1 MSEHFWAGMAI
12 ILASGVFNGGFAL
25 PMKYSRR
32 WQWENT
38 WLVFTSVS
46 LVIVPWALAVGFVPR
61 LAEVYRGAASSA
73 LAYALV
79 FGFLWGIAQV
89 TFGLGIKMVGIA
101 LTFAVVSGLASLS
114 GSLVPILVFAPS
126 DLFRPRGLLLLLSIP
141 LLLVGLALY
150 ALAGR
155 WREKEQASGSPGTR
169 QRRAEGGI
177 AAGLAIC
184 VFTGIFG
191 ANFNLGFVFGSDIL
205 RSSQEQGASPLAS
218 TYAVWALVLGAG
230 FFPNLIYC
238 GYRLFRNRTWPLFFG
253 ERFAREGALGIAMG
267 LLWVTGILSYGIGA
281 TWVGRYGT
289 SIGFMLFIAASIL
302 SANVF
307 GILAG
312 EWKATSSKTRQFLFA
327 ALAFIVG
334 AVVVLNLGGL
344 F

>member
-1 MSEHFWAGMAI
+1 MREHFWLGMVI

-38 WLVFTSVS
+38 WLVFACLS
-46 LVIVPWALAVGFVPR
+46 LVIVPWSLAAGFVPR
-61 LAEVYRGAASSA
+61 LAEVYRGAATPA

-141 LLLVGLALY
+141 LLLIGLALY
-150 ALAGR
+150 ALSGR
-155 WREKEQASGSPGTR
+155 RREKEQASGNPTAGVSQGSFGT
-169 QRRAEGGI
+169 
-177 AAGLAIC
+177 GLAIC
-184 VFTGIFG
+184 IFTGIFG
-191 ANFNLGFVFGSDIL
+191 ANFNLGFAFGNDVI
-205 RSSQEQGASPLAS
+205 RSSLERGATPLAS

-238 GYRLFRNRTWPLFFG
+238 AYLLFRNRTWALFFCEG
-253 ERFAREGALGIAMG
+253 VAREGALGIAMG
-267 LLWVTGILSYGIGA
+267 AVWVTGILSYGIGA
-281 TWVGRYGT
+281 TLVGRYGT
-289 SIGFMLFIAASIL
+289 SIGFMLFIASSIL
-302 SANVF
+302 CANIF

-312 EWKATSSKTRQFLFA
+312 EWKATSSKTRQILFA

>member
-1 MSEHFWAGMAI
+1 MSEHFWLGMFI
-12 ILASGVFNGGFAL
+12 ILVSGVFNGSFAL

-38 WLVFTSVS
+38 WLVFACVS
-46 LVIVPWALAVGFVPR
+46 LVIVPWSLAAGFVPR
-61 LAEVYRGAASSA
+61 LAEVYRGAAGAA
-73 LAYALV
+73 LVYALV

-89 TFGLGIKMVGIA
+89 TFGLGIKMVGMA

-141 LLLVGLALY
+141 LLLMGLTLY
-150 ALAGR
+150 ALAARGR
-155 WREKEQASGSPGTR
+155 DKEQASGHRGAGPAGNSF
-169 QRRAEGGI
+169 

-184 VFTGIFG
+184 IFTGVFG
-191 ANFNLGFVFGSDIL
+191 ANFNLGFAFGNDIV
-205 RSSQEQGASPLAS
+205 RSSLAQGASPLAS

-230 FFPNLIYC
+230 FVPNLIYC
-238 GYRLFRNRTWPLFFG
+238 MYRLLRCKTFPLFFHEG
-253 ERFAREGALGIAMG
+253 AAREGFLGFAMG
-267 LLWVTGILSYGIGA
+267 ILWVTGILSYGIGA
-281 TWVGRYGT
+281 TLVGRYGT
-289 SIGFMLFIAASIL
+289 SIGFMLFIASSIL
-302 SANVF
+302 SANLF
-307 GILAG
+307 GMLAG
-312 EWKATSSKTRQFLFA
+312 EWKATSSRTRHLLFA

>member
-12 ILASGVFNGGFAL
+12 ILASGVLNGGFAL

-38 WLVFTSVS
+38 WLVFTTVS
-46 LVIVPWALAVGFVPR
+46 LVMVPWALAAGFVPR
-61 LAEVYRGAASSA
+61 LADVYRGAAASA

-79 FGFLWGIAQV
+79 FGFLWGIAQA

-155 WREKEQASGSPGTR
+155 RRETEQASGNPGSGAAR
-169 QRRAEGGI
+169 GGL

-191 ANFNLGFVFGSDIL
+191 ANFNLGFAFGGDII
-205 RSSQEQGASPLAS
+205 RSSQEQGAGPLAS

-230 FFPNLIYC
+230 YLPNLFYC
-238 GYRLFRNRTWPLFFG
+238 AYLLTRNRTWRLFFA
-253 ERFAREGALGIAMG
+253 EDLAREGALGIAMG
-267 LLWVTGILSYGIGA
+267 VLWVTGILSYGIGA

-302 SANVF
+302 AANLF
-307 GILAG
+307 GILWG
-312 EWKATSSKTRQFLFA
+312 EWKATSAKTRQCLFA

>member
-1 MSEHFWAGMAI
+1 MSEHFWLGMAI

-25 PMKYSRR
+25 PMKYARR

-38 WLVFTSVS
+38 WLVFACVS
-46 LVIVPWALAVGFVPR
+46 LVIVPWSLAAGFVPR
-61 LAEVYRGAASSA
+61 LGEAYQGAASAA
-73 LAYALV
+73 LIYAPV

-114 GSLVPILVFAPS
+114 GSLVPILAFDPS

-141 LLLVGLALY
+141 LLLIGLTLY
-150 ALAGR
+150 ALSGR
-155 WREKEQASGSPGTR
+155 RREKEQASASPGGMAG
-169 QRRAEGGI
+169 QGSF

-184 VFTGIFG
+184 IFTGIFG
-191 ANFNLGFVFGSDIL
+191 ANFNLGFAFGNDII
-205 RSSQEQGASPLAS
+205 RSSVEQGASPLAS

-238 GYRLFRNRTWPLFFG
+238 AYLLFRKRTWPLFICQG
-253 ERFAREGALGIAMG
+253 AAREGALGIAMG
-267 LLWVTGILSYGIGA
+267 VLWVTGILSYGIGA
-281 TWVGRYGT
+281 TLVGKYGT
-289 SIGFMLFIAASIL
+289 SLGFMLFIAASIL
-302 SANVF
+302 CANGF

-312 EWKATSSKTRQFLFA
+312 EWRATSPKTRKLLFA

-334 AVVVLNLGGL
+334 AVAVLNLGGL